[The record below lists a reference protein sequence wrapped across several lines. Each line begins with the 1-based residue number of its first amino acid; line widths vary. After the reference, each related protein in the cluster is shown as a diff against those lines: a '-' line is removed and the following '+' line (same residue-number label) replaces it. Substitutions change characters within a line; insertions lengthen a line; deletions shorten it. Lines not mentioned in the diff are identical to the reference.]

1 MGFAFILDNVLL
13 GAGLAMDAFS
23 VSVANGLR
31 NHRMRA
37 AERWR
42 IAGVFA
48 FFQFMMPVLGWL
60 GVYWIEQTFTAFRAA
75 IPWIALILL
84 GFIGGKMVYEG
95 IRGTGGEQETVSLAW
110 PTLLMQGI
118 ATSIDALSA
127 GFALAD
133 YTIAQAL
140 LSGLIIAAV
149 TLALCLIGV
158 RAGQKAGQYLTRW
171 ASILGGLILIGI
183 GLEIFIKN
191 LPA

>member
-1 MGFAFILDNVLL
+1 MSFAFLIDNLLL

-31 NHRMRA
+31 DPHMQRR
-37 AERWR
+37 ERYR

-48 FFQFMMPVLGWL
+48 FFQFLMPVLGWL
-60 GVYWIEQTFTAFRAA
+60 GIRLIMSAFAAFHRA

-84 GFIGGKMVYEG
+84 GFIGGKMVLEG
-95 IRGTGGEQETVSLAW
+95 IRGGNEEAEPVSLAW
-110 PTLLMQGI
+110 STLLLQGI

-127 GFALAD
+127 GFALAE
-133 YTIAQAL
+133 YTAVQTL

-149 TLALCLIGV
+149 TLTLCLIGV

-171 ASILGGLILIGI
+171 ASVVGGLILIGI
-183 GLEIFIKN
+183 GIKIFIEGV
-191 LPA
+191 L